1 MEFGKSLTVTGKRG
15 LVTCK
20 LAFTLTSPRRSC
32 PWGFTINNQE
42 QSDEVSQE
50 RFLCD
55 ITNVPSK
62 QRKVNSNVVQPIGLY
77 VIQKRANEEP
87 EMARSKPRSRLALKR
102 VSMVDINLLAM
113 PSDSVEWSRD
123 ADGRRW
129 LWWILLAK
137 AAAPPPPLLCTRGT
151 PAPSHPKTDVLEQLI
166 IDLLDARL
174 LFFLL

>member
-15 LVTCK
+15 SVTGK

-42 QSDEVSQE
+42 QSDEVSQKG
-50 RFLCD
+50 FLGD

-77 VIQKRANEEP
+77 VIQKRFNEEP

-102 VSMVDINLLAM
+102 VSMVVDINLLAM
-113 PSDSVEWSRD
+113 PSDSVE
-123 ADGRRW
+123 
-129 LWWILLAK
+129 
-137 AAAPPPPLLCTRGT
+137 
-151 PAPSHPKTDVLEQLI
+151 
-166 IDLLDARL
+166 
-174 LFFLL
+174 